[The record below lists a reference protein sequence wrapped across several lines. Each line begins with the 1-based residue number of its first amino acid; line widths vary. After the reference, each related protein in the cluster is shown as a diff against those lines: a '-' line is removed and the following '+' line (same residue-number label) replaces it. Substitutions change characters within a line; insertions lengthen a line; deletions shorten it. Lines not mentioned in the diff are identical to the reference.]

1 MEKPKI
7 TEITSSA
14 VFQSWYW
21 LKVEMVEKCKQLGL
35 PYAGGKFELR
45 DRIIYALEND
55 GALMPVVEKSKPT
68 SKFNWAK
75 ANLSLDTEITD
86 NVKFGPN
93 FRRFMSAQIG
103 PHFSCHSDFMDWV
116 KEHPGKTLRDAVIKW
131 EELERR
137 KEDPSFQREIA
148 EHNMLAQYVRD
159 FMADNPESR
168 FQDALRCWK
177 AKKQLPAKG
186 GFVKYNQKDL
196 VFIQ

>member
-7 TEITSSA
+7 TDINSSA
-14 VFQSWYW
+14 AFQSWYW

-35 PYAGGKFELR
+35 PYSGGKFELR
-45 DRIIYALEND
+45 DRIIYALENE
-55 GALMPVVEKSKPT
+55 GAVLPVVEKPRPS
-68 SKFNWAK
+68 SRFNWSK
-75 ANLSLDTEITD
+75 AALSLDTEITD

-93 FRRFMSAQIG
+93 FRRFMTTQIG
-103 PHFSCHSDFMDWV
+103 PQFSCHSDFMDWV

-159 FMADNPESR
+159 FLADNPNSR
-168 FQDALRCWK
+168 FKEALICWK
-177 AKKQLPAKG
+177 TKKQLPAEKG
-186 GFVKYNQKDL
+186 FIRYNRKDL
-196 VFIQ
+196 AFLQ